1 MAITA
6 EELRQL
12 VFEELESLGF
22 SFDNKGELIPPKS
35 NKNAIKQLHK
45 PAKEIKL
52 REGQKW
58 IRRKLPRYRH
68 YFADGEDISP
78 QLIKPVLVQ
87 VTENWHSDLFR
98 LARYYWSLPYSY
110 GFGRRL
116 RYLLLDE
123 SNEKLIGI
131 FGLQSPPISFPARDN
146 LFNYPQGRKT
156 ELVNQ
161 TMDIFT
167 LGAIPPYT
175 RLLGGKLVA
184 LAVTSNE
191 VRIAYHDIYSGRK
204 TEMEDRVIPANL
216 VALTTTSA
224 FGRSSIYNRLKYN
237 DLPIAESLG
246 YTNGYGNFHLQ
257 RLYPIF
263 KEFLAAEEISTQG
276 GYGTGPKRSWQL
288 IRTTLDKIG
297 IPEDILKHGIEREAF
312 LFRLIDNLE
321 DYLEGRTTTPVYRDL
336 PFSKLANFWKE
347 RWMIDRSAR
356 VDGWHKWESEEVV
369 KSLILGDAPDAD

>member
-1 MAITA
+1 MTITA

-22 SFDNKGELIPPKS
+22 FFDEQGELIPPKS
-35 NKNAIKQLHK
+35 DKNAIKLLHK

-52 REGQKW
+52 REGQDW
-58 IRRKLPRYRH
+58 IRRKLPRYRN
-68 YFADGEDISP
+68 YFADGQNISP
-78 QLIKPVLVQ
+78 KLVKPILIEVK
-87 VTENWHSDLFR
+87 ENWQSDLFR
-98 LARYYWSLPYSY
+98 LARYYWSLPYSF

-116 RYLLLDE
+116 RFLLLDE
-123 SNEKLIGI
+123 NNNKLIGI

-146 LFNYPQGRKT
+146 LFDYPEGSKT
-156 ELVNQ
+156 ELANQ

-184 LAVTSNE
+184 LAVSSNE
-191 VRIAYHDIYSGRK
+191 VRESYYAKYSGRK
-204 TEMEDRVIPANL
+204 TEMEERVIPAHL

-237 DLPIAESLG
+237 DLLIAESLG

-257 RLYPIF
+257 RLYPVF
-263 KEFLAAEEISTQG
+263 KEYLVAENISVQG
-276 GYGTGPKRSWQL
+276 GYGTGPKRTWQL
-288 IRTTLDKIG
+288 IRRTLDKIG
-297 IPEDILKHGIEREAF
+297 ISEDILRHGVKREAF

-321 DYLEGRTTTPVYRDL
+321 DYLEGRTETPVYRDL

-347 RWMIDRSAR
+347 RWLIGRSER
-356 VDGWHKWESEEVV
+356 VDGWHKWESEEIV
-369 KSLILGDAPDAD
+369 KSLILGDTPDS